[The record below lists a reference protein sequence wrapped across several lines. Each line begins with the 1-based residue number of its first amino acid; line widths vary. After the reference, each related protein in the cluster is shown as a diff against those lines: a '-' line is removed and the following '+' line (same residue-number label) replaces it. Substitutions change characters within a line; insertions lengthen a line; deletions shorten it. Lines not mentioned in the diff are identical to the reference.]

1 MRVLEVSLSDLE
13 PPKKEYSGMK
23 AKTILAIVVL
33 LGIVAI
39 AGAVPDQPNMQAA
52 RGNLITARNEL
63 QKATPDKG
71 GHRVNAIGLVNSAIA
86 EVNAGIAFDRRHN
99 HATAFTPEALFAS
112 APDQPHMQNALNALE
127 NAKDNLN
134 RATAD
139 KGGHRAKAIDFVKD
153 AISEVKKGIDAG
165 RN

>member
-1 MRVLEVSLSDLE
+1 
-13 PPKKEYSGMK
+13 MK
-23 AKTILAIVVL
+23 AKTILAVFML
-33 LGIVAI
+33 LAVVAI

-63 QKATPDKG
+63 HRATPDKG
-71 GHRVNAIGLVNSAIA
+71 GHRANAIGLVNSAIA
-86 EVNAGIAFDRRHN
+86 EVNLGIAFDRRHN
-99 HATAFTPEALFAS
+99 HPSSVMPETLFAA

-127 NAKDNLN
+127 NARDNLN

-139 KGGHRAKAIDFVKD
+139 KGGHRAKALDYVRD

-165 RN
+165 RS

>member
-1 MRVLEVSLSDLE
+1 
-13 PPKKEYSGMK
+13 MK
-23 AKTILAIVVL
+23 AKTILAIFML
-33 LGIVAI
+33 LGIVAV

-52 RGNLITARNEL
+52 RANLITARNEL

-86 EVNAGIAFDRRHN
+86 EVNLGIDYDRRHN
-99 HATAFTPEALFAS
+99 HPNSLTPETLFG
-112 APDQPHMQNALNALE
+112 APDQPHMQNALTALE
-127 NAKDNLN
+127 SAKDNLN

-139 KGGHRAKAIDFVKD
+139 KGGHRAKAIDYVKD

>member
-1 MRVLEVSLSDLE
+1 MRARSVFAVLMS
-13 PPKKEYSGMK
+13 
-23 AKTILAIVVL
+23 
-33 LGIVAI
+33 LGIAAI
-39 AGAVPDQPNMQAA
+39 AVAVPDQPFMKAA
-52 RGNLITARNEL
+52 RGDLNTARSEL

-71 GHRVNAIGLVNSAIA
+71 GHRVKAIELVNDAIA

-99 HATAFTPEALFAS
+99 HASALNTEELFAG
-112 APDQPHMQNALNALE
+112 APDQPHMQTALIALE
-127 NAKDNLN
+127 SARNNLD

-139 KGGHRAKAIDFVKD
+139 KGGHRAKAIDYVKD

>member
-1 MRVLEVSLSDLE
+1 
-13 PPKKEYSGMK
+13 MK
-23 AKTILAIVVL
+23 ARTIFAAIVL
-33 LGIVAI
+33 LGVVAI

-52 RGNLITARNEL
+52 RGHLISARNSL
-63 QKATPDKG
+63 QRATPDKG

-99 HATAFTPEALFAS
+99 HPSSMSPEALFVGT
-112 APDQPHMQNALNALE
+112 PDQPNMQNALDALE
-127 NAKDNLN
+127 RAKDSLN

-139 KGGHRAKAIDFVKD
+139 KGGHRAKALDYVKD
-153 AISEVKKGIDAG
+153 AISEVKKGIEAG